1 MPTVIES
8 EAPSK
13 DTSMT
18 SSGTK
23 SGANGIKESN
33 GKDPIKNENGVERG
47 MYVYLIVHTLNVLAI
62 PLNAISIIH
71 NDGVQILPVTK

>member
-18 SSGTK
+18 SSSGTK
-23 SGANGIKESN
+23 SGANGIKE

-47 MYVYLIVHTLNVLAI
+47 MYVYLIVHTLNVLTI
-62 PLNAISIIH
+62 PLNAISMIH